1 MKRITNK
8 KANKKG
14 FTLTE
19 LILVIAIIVIMVGA
33 VSVGIVIDLNRYNE
47 YLDSLTDE
55 DGNSVWERGALN
67 AVRGIFGPGPVLPN
81 VTLAP
86 TPIPTA
92 EATASASASATA
104 AASASAKPTTTAPTS
119 APPTTPPTA
128 PPTTPP
134 TNPPSTGG
142 NITGSTSVSQHG
154 GWGSGGQIGFK
165 LPDSLKNTNNPVTIV
180 VEFPGDRIDSVN
192 GWNWQDLGGT
202 TSVSGNTVTLV
213 LPKVKDTTDI
223 GLSVSGSKIADPKI
237 VSVNVG

>member
-92 EATASASASATA
+92 EATATATASATA
-104 AASASAKPTTTAPTS
+104 AATASAKPTTTAPTS

-128 PPTTPP
+128 PPTTTP
-134 TNPPSTGG
+134 TDPPSSGGSALAGSSVNKSNTWDNGTKHEVHISLPSSSNSFVVYIPGDPDEINTYNNASVTSLGNNQYRLTYGWGLNSTGFQVYG
-142 NITGSTSVSQHG
+142 VSESDISKMYVVSQG
-154 GWGSGGQIGFK
+154 
-165 LPDSLKNTNNPVTIV
+165 
-180 VEFPGDRIDSVN
+180 
-192 GWNWQDLGGT
+192 
-202 TSVSGNTVTLV
+202 
-213 LPKVKDTTDI
+213 
-223 GLSVSGSKIADPKI
+223 
-237 VSVNVG
+237 

>member
-19 LILVIAIIVIMVGA
+19 MILVIAIIVIMVGA

-92 EATASASASATA
+92 EATATATASATA
-104 AASASAKPTTTAPTS
+104 AATASAKPTTTAPTS

-134 TNPPSTGG
+134 TNPPSSGG
-142 NITGSTSVSQHG
+142 SNVTGSTSSSG
-154 GWGSGGQIGFK
+154 NGWGSGGNAGVS
-165 LPDSLKNTNNPVTIV
+165 LPQSLKGTGSQVTITFQ
-180 VEFPGDRIDSVN
+180 FPGASITSASN
-192 GWNWQDLGGT
+192 GWNCPQGSTFTVNGD
-202 TSVSGNTVTLV
+202 TVTV
-213 LPKVKDTTDI
+213 VVPKVGDTLDF
-223 GLSVSGSKIADPKI
+223 GVSVSGSDIPKPNLI
-237 VSVNVG
+237 SVVAG